1 MCKASIGLQ
10 NLVYFIYFAAQNAIL
25 RLAFGQPP
33 PFQRRLLALR
43 GTGEFGGKTVNEK
56 KTGDWKVILGG
67 IVLIVVLF
75 ISIKLIFWGLDQA
88 IPKQPVGDVQSVQ
101 SSQSVPSG
109 GDTEAPSFCV
119 HCGKELPDSF
129 QWGQFC
135 PYCGKKVE

>member
-1 MCKASIGLQ
+1 M
-10 NLVYFIYFAAQNAIL
+10 
-25 RLAFGQPP
+25 
-33 PFQRRLLALR
+33 
-43 GTGEFGGKTVNEK
+43 NEK

-101 SSQSVPSG
+101 SSQSVPAGS
-109 GDTEAPSFCV
+109 DTDAPSFCV
-119 HCGKELPDSF
+119 HCGKGLPESF
-129 QWGQFC
+129 EWGQFC